1 MIEKRVAGR
10 APGRQIGAVL
20 VISLLILLVLTIL
33 GMSAMGTAGLEEKM
47 AGNARAKNLGFQAA
61 GSGLRVGEARFQGAT
76 SLHGAGTWANTIP
89 VVGGT
94 GTDKIWAKDATG
106 ISAADPQTASWWS
119 ANAIALTGNFGDPDP
134 DPRYVIEEY
143 AFVPDTLDPE
153 DLAKRIGVF
162 YFRVTAHGV
171 VGNTPTVLQSIYAK
185 RYR

>member
-1 MIEKRVAGR
+1 MIEKRIPGC

-47 AGNARAKNLGFQAA
+47 AGNARAKDLSFQAA
-61 GSGLRVGEARFQGAT
+61 ESGLRAGEARFQ
-76 SLHGAGTWANTIP
+76 GAGTWANTIP

-94 GTDKIWAKDATG
+94 GADKIWAKDATG
-106 ISAADPQTASWWS
+106 ISTADPQTTSWWS

-143 AFVPDTLDPE
+143 GFFSAGSLNPE
-153 DLAKRIGVF
+153 EGRAKCIGKF
-162 YFRVTAHGV
+162 YFRITAHGA
-171 VGNTPTVLQSIYAK
+171 VGNTATVLQSVYAK
-185 RYR
+185 SYPGCQ

>member
-33 GMSAMGTAGLEEKM
+33 GLSAMGTAGLEEKM
-47 AGNARAKNLGFQAA
+47 AGNARAKDLGFQAA
-61 GSGLRVGEARFQGAT
+61 ESALRAGEARFQGA
-76 SLHGAGTWANTIP
+76 GTWAMTIP
-89 VVGGT
+89 AVGGS
-94 GTDKIWAKDATG
+94 GAGQIWDKDATG

-119 ANAIALTGNFGDPDP
+119 ANSIALTGNFGDPNP

-143 AFVPDTLDPE
+143 GFTPDSLNPD
-153 DLAKRIGVF
+153 DLAQRIGVF
-162 YFRVTAHGV
+162 SFRVTARGA
-171 VGNTPTVLQSIYAK
+171 VGNTAAVVQSVYAK

>member
-1 MIEKRVAGR
+1 MIEKRISGC

-47 AGNARAKNLGFQAA
+47 AGNARAKDLSFQAA
-61 GSGLRVGEARFQGAT
+61 ESGLRAGEARFQSGGA
-76 SLHGAGTWANTIP
+76 WALTIP
-89 VVGGT
+89 TVGGT
-94 GTDKIWAKDATG
+94 GADKIWAKDATG
-106 ISAADPQTASWWS
+106 ISAADPRTASWWS
-119 ANAIALTGNFGDPDP
+119 ANAIALAGNFGDPDP

-143 AFVPDTLDPE
+143 GFVPDPPYSPE
-153 DLAKRIGVF
+153 ARANRIGWF

-171 VGNTPTVLQSIYAK
+171 VGNTATVLQSVYAK

>member
-47 AGNARAKNLGFQAA
+47 AGNARAKDLSFQAA
-61 GSGLRVGEARFQGAT
+61 ESALRAGEARFQGA
-76 SLHGAGTWANTIP
+76 GTWAMTIP
-89 VVGGT
+89 AVGG
-94 GTDKIWAKDATG
+94 GSGAGQIWDKDATG
-106 ISAADPQTASWWS
+106 ISAADPKTTSWWS
-119 ANAIALTGNFGDPDP
+119 ANAIALAGNFGDPDP

-143 AFVPDTLDPE
+143 GFTPDSLNPD

-162 YFRVTAHGV
+162 SFRVTAHSA
-171 VGNTPTVLQSIYAK
+171 VGNTATVLQSVYAK
-185 RYR
+185 RYQ

>member
-47 AGNARAKNLGFQAA
+47 AGNARAKDLSFQAA
-61 GSGLRVGEARFQGAT
+61 ESGLRVGEARFQGA
-76 SLHGAGTWANTIP
+76 GTWATTP
-89 VVGGT
+89 PDVVGT
-94 GTDKIWAKDATG
+94 GADKIWPRDKTG
-106 ISAADPQTASWWS
+106 ITAANPQPASWWS

-143 AFVPDTLDPE
+143 
-153 DLAKRIGVF
+153 KRIPPLNPLDKNKCYRF
-162 YFRVTAHGV
+162 YFRITARGA
-171 VGNTPTVLQSIYAK
+171 VGNTATVLQSVYLK
-185 RYR
+185 RYPVGCG